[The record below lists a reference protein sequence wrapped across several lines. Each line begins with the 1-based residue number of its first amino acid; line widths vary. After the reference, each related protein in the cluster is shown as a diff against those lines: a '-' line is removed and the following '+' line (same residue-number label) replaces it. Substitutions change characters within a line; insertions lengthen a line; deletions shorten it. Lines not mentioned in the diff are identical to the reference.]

1 MSNAFTNFLGG
12 AVDSFLGGAG
22 TQPAM
27 KDFQHADRLYVR
39 DTYARAPKHGFL
51 YFVSFNVNPSVRGKD
66 PSWRKNIPTVGL
78 LVKKIDLPKFA
89 PRTETINQY
98 NRKTVVQTGMK
109 YNPIAVDFHDDN
121 SDITT
126 RLWTNY
132 YNYYYGDGND
142 GTSSAPSSSNAGG
155 NWLTQVT
162 GYLGGFFKG
171 AGGPDATVQIPASF
185 KDTKYRS
192 GKLNFNYGLN
202 NNQNQPFFDSIDIY
216 VLHQHKFTQ
225 YTLVNPVITEW
236 THDSVDQAEGS
247 KILSSKMNVVYES
260 VIYNYGKIK
269 KGSSANAFT
278 ANYYDV
284 SPSPLSIAGGGS
296 KSLLGPGGVIAGAGD
311 VLGDLESGN
320 FIGAFL
326 KGKQVVQ
333 NAQSLT
339 KAGIFNEGA
348 GLLSG
353 TLNNISANSAQGVS
367 GIGNSVQRGIIGG
380 LGFTNSANL
389 TQTVPSKITGK

>member
-12 AVDSFLGGAG
+12 AVDSFLGGEG
-22 TQPAM
+22 TQPMM

-39 DTYARAPKHGFL
+39 DTYARAPKLGFL
-51 YFVSFNVNPSVRGKD
+51 YFVSFNINPAIRTKFQ
-66 PSWRKNIPTVGL
+66 SWSKNIPTVGL
-78 LVKKIDLPKFA
+78 LVKKIDLPKFS
-89 PRTETINQY
+89 PHTETLNQY
-98 NRKTVVQTGMK
+98 NRKTVVQTYIK
-109 YNPIAVDFHDDN
+109 YNPISVDFHDDN

-126 RLWTNY
+126 GLWHSY
-132 YNYYYGDGND
+132 YKYYYGDGV
-142 GTSSAPSSSNAGG
+142 GGVSTSEQTAPGSG

-171 AGGPDATVQIPASF
+171 AGGPDATVQTPASF

-202 NNQNQPFFDSIDIY
+202 NNQNQQFFDSIDIY

-225 YTLVNPVITEW
+225 YTLINPIITEW
-236 THDSVDQAEGS
+236 THDSVDQAEGN
-247 KILSSKMNVVYES
+247 KILSSKMTVAYES
-260 VIYNYGKIK
+260 VIYNYGRIK

-284 SPSPLSIAGGGS
+284 TPSPLSIGGGGS

-333 NAQSLT
+333 NAQQLT
-339 KAGIFNEGA
+339 KAGILNEGA

-353 TLNNISANSAQGVS
+353 TLNNVAANASQGVS
-367 GIGNSVQRGIIGG
+367 GIGNSVQQGIVGG
-380 LGFTNSANL
+380 LGFTNGANL
-389 TQTVPSKITGK
+389 TQTVASKITGK